1 MNNLTTGPGDAV
13 CQKEGEKFLIRD
25 FLVCSNYLIA
35 CNVSFAIMSKQRVV
49 NYVRFPFSTSWRYW
63 FTCT

>member
-25 FLVCSNYLIA
+25 FLVYSNYLIA
-35 CNVSFAIMSKQRVV
+35 CNVSSAMSKQRVV
-49 NYVRFPFSTSWRYW
+49 NYVRFPLRGDTGLHVRKGL
-63 FTCT
+63 